1 MGQYLIGGAIGAVFG
16 FAVANISA
24 VLTRRGM
31 KKDST
36 NAVMAASMLRTLLDI
51 LALLIVYLLRNVLP
65 FPFYG
70 VIIGTALG
78 LSVSNII
85 LAGRLGKQIKKEQNN
100 EVKIEEDEVK

>member
-1 MGQYLIGGAIGAVFG
+1 MEQYLIGGVIGAAFG

-24 VLTRRGM
+24 SLTRRGM

-36 NAVMAASMLRTLLDI
+36 NAVMAASMLRTLLDL

-70 VIIGTALG
+70 VIIGTAVG
-78 LSVSNII
+78 LSVSNIV
-85 LAGRLGKQIKKEQNN
+85 LANRMGRELSKKQDEKKL
-100 EVKIEEDEVK
+100 K

>member
-1 MGQYLIGGAIGAVFG
+1 MEQYLIGGVIGAAFG

-31 KKDST
+31 KKDEA

-65 FPFYG
+65 FPFYA
-70 VIIGTALG
+70 VIIGTAVG
-78 LSVSNII
+78 LSVSNVV
-85 LAGRLGKQIKKEQNN
+85 LASRMGKRIKKEQNN

>member
-1 MGQYLIGGAIGAVFG
+1 MEQYLIGGVVGAVFG

-31 KKDST
+31 KKDEA

-65 FPFYG
+65 FPFYA
-70 VIIGTALG
+70 VIIGTAVG
-78 LSVSNII
+78 LSVSNVV
-85 LAGRLGKQIKKEQNN
+85 LASRMGKRIKKEQNN
-100 EVKIEEDEVK
+100 EVKIDEDEVK